1 MGFEIL
7 RDLLQLCFQVS
18 QGWNG
23 VVICTLQVAWGLDD
37 VKCSAKHGAGL
48 AGSAQERVAIW
59 GGGVLLFQRFLTWK
73 VVRSQNPN
81 FSHRGSSLRAKS
93 YFFKGWGPRLGID
106 SVSQGALRLQE
117 RPRGF
122 PANLNTVFKDTYFYT
137 QGLQACFISQPSGDS
152 VWGRGGGV
160 MMPHRREKFGSDPSG
175 WELPRCVL
183 NGVLP
188 LFGQGGKGGCKQVGV
203 SFLHPWLPAPS
214 QPYCG
219 KSRVQVATAD
229 WPSPTPHLLEK
240 KIEHSC
246 FSSRGPPW
254 RMLTSE
260 SRWVWSAS
268 SYLLL
273 KAQKVYFTNHFK
285 RSGTAKKQYDSDKH
299 SWHPQEWVG
308 STSNELI
315 I

>member
-59 GGGVLLFQRFLTWK
+59 GGGEVLLFQRFLTWK

-117 RPRGF
+117 RPRSF

-152 VWGRGGGV
+152 VWGRGGGCHDAPQKGKIWFRPFWLGV
-160 MMPHRREKFGSDPSG
+160 TTLCAEWGFALIWARREGGVQAGRGFIPTPLITSSFPALLWQEQSASGNSWLTQPNTSPSG
-175 WELPRCVL
+175 EKDRAFLL
-183 NGVLP
+183 
-188 LFGQGGKGGCKQVGV
+188 LFQRPSLKDAYLWKQVSV
-203 SFLHPWLPAPS
+203 KCIIL
-214 QPYCG
+214 
-219 KSRVQVATAD
+219 
-229 WPSPTPHLLEK
+229 
-240 KIEHSC
+240 
-246 FSSRGPPW
+246 
-254 RMLTSE
+254 
-260 SRWVWSAS
+260 SAS
-268 SYLLL
+268 
-273 KAQKVYFTNHFK
+273 Q
-285 RSGTAKKQYDSDKH
+285 
-299 SWHPQEWVG
+299 
-308 STSNELI
+308 STESIFYQSL
-315 I
+315 

>member
-59 GGGVLLFQRFLTWK
+59 GGGGVLLFQRFLTWK

-152 VWGRGGGV
+152 VWGRGGVSWCPTEGKNLV
-160 MMPHRREKFGSDPSG
+160 QTLLAGSYHAVCWMGFCPYLG
-175 WELPRCVL
+175 KEGR
-183 NGVLP
+183 
-188 LFGQGGKGGCKQVGV
+188 GG
-203 SFLHPWLPAPS
+203 A
-214 QPYCG
+214 
-219 KSRVQVATAD
+219 SR
-229 WPSPTPHLLEK
+229 
-240 KIEHSC
+240 
-246 FSSRGPPW
+246 
-254 RMLTSE
+254 
-260 SRWVWSAS
+260 
-268 SYLLL
+268 
-273 KAQKVYFTNHFK
+273 
-285 RSGTAKKQYDSDKH
+285 
-299 SWHPQEWVG
+299 
-308 STSNELI
+308 
-315 I
+315 